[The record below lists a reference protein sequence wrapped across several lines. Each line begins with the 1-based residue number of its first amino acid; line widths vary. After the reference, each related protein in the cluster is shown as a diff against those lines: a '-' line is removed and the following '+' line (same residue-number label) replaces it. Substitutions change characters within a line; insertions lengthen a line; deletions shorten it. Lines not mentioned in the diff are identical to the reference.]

1 MLTKRLI
8 PCLDV
13 DHGRVVKGK
22 KFKDIQDVADP
33 VELGR
38 YYSEQGA
45 DELVFYDITAS
56 YEERDIF
63 LGIVEKVA
71 EAIRIPFTIGGGIST
86 PDDFRKVLMAG
97 ADKVSV
103 NSSAVKNPQLIR
115 DAALRFGNQCVVLS
129 IDAKRNGTG
138 SWDVFVKG
146 GRDNTGI
153 DAIEWAQRG
162 QDLGA
167 GEICINSIDTDGVKD
182 GYDLELNRILSEKL
196 TIPIIAS
203 GGAGKKEDF
212 SEVLKVGADAALAAS
227 VFHYK
232 EIPIPDLKQYL
243 KEQGLPMR
251 ITPAPVK

>member
-1 MLTKRLI
+1 MLTKRII

-63 LGIVEKVA
+63 INIVEKVA
-71 EAIRIPFTIGGGIST
+71 EAIRIPFTIGGGISRVE
-86 PDDFRKVLMAG
+86 DFRKVLMAG

-115 DAALRFGNQCVVLS
+115 DAALKFGNQCVVLS
-129 IDAKRNGTG
+129 IDAKRNGSG
-138 SWDVFVKG
+138 SWDVYVKG
-146 GRDNTGI
+146 GRENTGI
-153 DAIEWAQRG
+153 DAIEWAKRG
-162 QDLGA
+162 QELGA
-167 GEICINSIDTDGVKD
+167 GEICINSIDTDGVKR
-182 GYDLELNRILSEKL
+182 GYDLGLNRKLSEIL
-196 TIPIIAS
+196 TIPVIAS
-203 GGAGKKEDF
+203 GGAGEKSHF
-212 SEVLKVGADAALAAS
+212 SEVLEAGADAALAAS

-232 EIPIPDLKQYL
+232 EIPIPELKAYL
-243 KEQGLPMR
+243 AGEGIAVRK
-251 ITPAPVK
+251 